1 MKKTVT
7 YTSIIIATLL
17 IGFIIGF
24 LVSGRLAKK
33 RIHKMRSDFS
43 EQGFNRKVMKALDPT
58 PEQME
63 QLRPIV
69 KKHAKMQKEM
79 MSLMRASQDSL
90 FNQFRVDVLPYLT
103 EEQVKKLDRMHEKF
117 KRRVERDGPD
127 RRHSDRKGKRKQKK

>member
-7 YTSIIIATLL
+7 YTSIIITTLL

-33 RIHKMRSDFS
+33 RIQKMRSDFR
-43 EQGFNRKVMKALDPT
+43 EQGFNRKVMRALDPT

-63 QLRPIV
+63 QLRPIL

-79 MSLMRASQDSL
+79 MSSMRASQDAL
-90 FNQFRVDVLPYLT
+90 FSEFRADVQPYLT

-127 RRHSDRKGKRKQKK
+127 RRYPDRKGKKKK